1 VGKGQFLKGRVV
13 RAVGVQLERPDRRRG
28 PTEERLLICTD
39 PGLPATEI
47 IPATRKGGV

>member
-1 VGKGQFLKGRVV
+1 MW
-13 RAVGVQLERPDRRRG
+13 VQLERPDRRKG

-47 IPATRKGGV
+47 ITGYAKRFCQASRQNARKPQ